1 MEQEYD
7 LAKPRTSLVIGGSR
21 VKNRTIKGVAQTLAQ
36 MGINPARE
44 IARLAVLAE
53 IKGDLNTASTNWRFL
68 NEYVDAKRKAIDP
81 TEQAERERKGA
92 TLDEIQ
98 RIKQAILEGT
108 IMAIPVQ
115 QVIDQEPAENHEF
128 I

>member
-1 MEQEYD
+1 MEQKTD
-7 LAKPRTSLVIGGSR
+7 IAKRRTSLVIGGSR

-36 MGINPARE
+36 MGVNPARE

-53 IKGDLNTASTNWRFL
+53 MEGDLSTASTNWRFL
-68 NEYVDAKRKAIDP
+68 QEYVDAKRKPIDP
-81 TEQAERERKGA
+81 QEQAEREKKGA
-92 TLDEIQ
+92 TLEELQ
-98 RIKQAILEGT
+98 RIKAAILDGT

-115 QVIDQEPAENHEF
+115 QVIEAEPAENNEF